1 MMSMTQIAVRLDES
15 AVRSLD
21 AEVDAGFATTR
32 SEVIRQLIR
41 RLEREQRYRRDEA
54 ILADLAARDEA
65 AYPDLDGLLARRQSF
80 PALD

>member
-1 MMSMTQIAVRLDES
+1 MTMTQIAVRLDES

-21 AEVDAGFATTR
+21 DEVQSGFATTR

-54 ILADLAARDEA
+54 ILAELAARGEA
-65 AYPDLDGLLARRQSF
+65 VYPDLDGMIASRTSF
-80 PALD
+80 PTLD